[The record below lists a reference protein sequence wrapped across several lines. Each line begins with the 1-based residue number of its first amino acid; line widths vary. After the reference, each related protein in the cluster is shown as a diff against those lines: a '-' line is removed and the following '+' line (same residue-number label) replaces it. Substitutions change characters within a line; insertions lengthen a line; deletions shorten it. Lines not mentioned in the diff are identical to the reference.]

1 MNFSGIFIWD
11 DFLQG
16 RLVFYFFMRRFIRLL
31 CLSLLLLLSVSVF
44 GQSFRKEVA
53 HLRERMEEHGKC
65 KNVVITKNHGVIA
78 LFGVNGFAHIGCQ
91 DVLEEALVG
100 LNMEYE
106 HINDIQLTEKG
117 RWLVQFGVNGIR
129 WNDIPQKM
137 EDKLWEYNEN
147 EKDITCATFAENE
160 DWIVVTPD
168 EFAASDS
175 FIFNWLEKG
184 SKKYVTLLTAH
195 LTDDAMVAV
204 YSDGC
209 QFSGKVPKDL
219 KKAIEETDLKVY
231 RVKITGSYWFFAD
244 EEGNFRCNY

>member
-1 MNFSGIFIWD
+1 M
-11 DFLQG
+11 
-16 RLVFYFFMRRFIRLL
+16 
-31 CLSLLLLLSVSVF
+31 LLLLSDSVF
-44 GQSFRKEVA
+44 GQSFKKEVSR
-53 HLRERMEEHGKC
+53 LRERMEEHGKC
-65 KNVVITKNHGVIA
+65 KNVVITNNHGVIA

-137 EDKLWEYNEN
+137 EDKLWEYNED

-184 SKKYVTLLTAH
+184 SKKYGTLLTAH

-219 KKAIEETDLKVY
+219 KKAIEETALKVY

>member
-1 MNFSGIFIWD
+1 
-11 DFLQG
+11 
-16 RLVFYFFMRRFIRLL
+16 MRRFIRLL
-31 CLSLLLLLSVSVF
+31 SLCLLLLLSDSVF
-44 GQSFRKEVA
+44 GQSFKKEVSR
-53 HLRERMEEHGKC
+53 LRERMEEHGKC

-137 EDKLWEYNEN
+137 EDKLWEYNED

-184 SKKYVTLLTAH
+184 SKKYGTLLTAH